1 MPKNVYS
8 IAAITTL
15 SNLCTSRGGS
25 PEESRQMLAGFIAA
39 TISIAIAL
47 DRERDEVIGWV
58 NEGWDQ
64 VERSRS

>member
-1 MPKNVYS
+1 
-8 IAAITTL
+8 
-15 SNLCTSRGGS
+15 
-25 PEESRQMLAGFIAA
+25 MLAGFIAA